1 MAGIPP
7 IPPLLCNTP
16 PPIDFGEEDDD
27 SGLPPTLTLEDE
39 DDYADFAL
47 GTDINEDTTN
57 AEVSSLPRTPLQ
69 FELSSSTTSGF
80 TDIPPALEDLG
91 PISLNSSEFNNSTAN
106 QEVKTQTQLNEAF
119 NYNVTQKFALDSDY
133 TETTGTEGELKPIN
147 NSDAPSAQKFVTD
160 CKQLDSDANEA
171 KEKTTTSTTQ
181 TQPLSVAVILS
192 EITAKPDSQIEDSD
206 VAAKDLETE
215 VKKDFMPT
223 NSESPPPLPELV
235 LLEDLDDDS
244 SDEECHRSPKK
255 SPISPTAPLED
266 HVDNDSEDFFAIH
279 LVNTPPSPK
288 EEKISTLA
296 DDINMNNSSNHNN
309 NITNDLPKTENVNL
323 NGREE
328 QDDDFG
334 DFADFETASNFINP
348 PDNGGLVTTDLITTS
363 VVDSNQNMRDLVE
376 PPADTAIIAEDD
388 DDFDDFQNFSSAP
401 APTPTPTVVPII
413 SAPNSLSITV
423 EHNNN
428 NAQSAALKTGGVE
441 ENEFEANS
449 FDNDDDD
456 DFGDF
461 EEASYETPAT
471 QITATTPAV
480 QTPTKLST
488 QTTAN
493 GNIGDRLGTVLKI
506 MFPTEE
512 ASPVDDDELQQAAKV
527 NKINDTLPFEAI
539 EAAKALEFQWPQSE
553 MRHALIRSIGIDSRN
568 ILFGDNWNP
577 SMPRFAANLSFNP
590 LKPMKPQT
598 TIAVPNTTYADAD
611 SMQYSINN
619 SGSAAE
625 PDMGNYAK
633 KMDVPDV
640 EFDWQGAGLVNPL
653 DASHVHTLLLDLDQ
667 VMVMAT
673 KLDNLTVDSSSSSFS
688 ACATLEQI
696 ATTTTTTTI
705 TNNNTTANNNLIKQ
719 MQRLNLTPKTTNTT
733 TTIITTPTWAATAQ
747 SCSLL
752 SAPTSLS
759 SSLPSSSSQSPSP
772 SLLNNYNATICANST
787 HIFYPN
793 AKQQHATNTYANVC
807 TSQNLQTNAL
817 THANAGRNALPPP
830 NTNDSPPQTLV
841 AHGPVGNIN
850 NTTVES
856 FLYLNNFTNH
866 FLAINQNHTTAM
878 NNKITYNNDNNNKLS
893 LNANSTIRFAMP
905 NPKTTESSNATVKCA
920 DFCNNFIIPNKPLE
934 CVNFHSN
941 PNRLLDCSRAK
952 GETNARETE
961 AVQPPP
967 PVARLDTPDDEHQSH
982 TTATNVGVNISE
994 TLSKNDNELTAT
1006 PTRDACPSPL
1016 ALDNAAYQFTT
1027 AESGINSISS
1037 STSGSSI
1044 NNSKPYD
1051 NSKTMTTLRLGA
1063 NIVVDDDD
1071 ETVVTSTYAGPLK
1084 ETHIY
1089 TPSKTDVAITMKAGK
1104 AAVGGSEPIDFDYEI
1119 AAAGIIIDEK
1129 VVKKEYRDVEY
1140 NPGFSLE
1147 MVAEYTGELPMGAP
1161 STLVSEPSAVSVQIP
1176 AQQQTTEFDT
1186 DEFTEF
1192 TEFQSVPPP
1201 PKATVPAA
1209 DTHFGNSL
1217 SASTITS
1224 KFPAE
1229 INAKTTLNTLPAV
1242 LPAAVSKT
1250 KETSNTPSRT
1260 SSPSV
1265 VDNMIL
1271 SPAILL
1277 PQAIPISTN
1286 NTATSK
1292 TTPTIEWGDS
1302 TANINPD
1309 ELARIEELFAQ
1320 PKIPAAAK
1328 DVNTSQKASPLHT
1341 YAEKHTKNN
1350 SISISASVALK
1361 EQDSTLNDDYW
1372 SEFVSVPV
1380 TPQLPTNASRLNNNN
1395 NNNNNSNNKSN
1406 NNNQLVITPK
1416 RITDVHINS
1425 ANNSNNAMRSPRHQQ
1440 PNINAQRTLTPTPQH
1455 KSTAHASANSA
1466 HISARSNAYNSNS
1479 NTNSNSNDDDWS
1491 DFVSSTPT
1499 PTSAATQQQHVAS
1512 YMPATHA
1519 PQFNSAAWQNANFYN
1534 NPLGLYHQQ
1543 AAIQTRTSPLTPQQQ
1558 QLQLQQQIH
1567 IMQDFSTAPVTN
1579 RPQNALN
1586 NSNNANVNHMQQHS
1600 NTTYSPLQVGSA
1612 RVAPSISLIP
1622 DLGFVAPALPVH
1634 TAFVNVLPKTSFNSK
1649 K

>member
-653 DASHVHTLLLDLDQ
+653 D
-667 VMVMAT
+667 
-673 KLDNLTVDSSSSSFS
+673 
-688 ACATLEQI
+688 
-696 ATTTTTTTI
+696 
-705 TNNNTTANNNLIKQ
+705 
-719 MQRLNLTPKTTNTT
+719 
-733 TTIITTPTWAATAQ
+733 
-747 SCSLL
+747 
-752 SAPTSLS
+752 
-759 SSLPSSSSQSPSP
+759 
-772 SLLNNYNATICANST
+772 
-787 HIFYPN
+787 
-793 AKQQHATNTYANVC
+793 
-807 TSQNLQTNAL
+807 
-817 THANAGRNALPPP
+817 G
-830 NTNDSPPQTLV
+830 
-841 AHGPVGNIN
+841 
-850 NTTVES
+850 
-856 FLYLNNFTNH
+856 
-866 FLAINQNHTTAM
+866 
-878 NNKITYNNDNNNKLS
+878 
-893 LNANSTIRFAMP
+893 
-905 NPKTTESSNATVKCA
+905 
-920 DFCNNFIIPNKPLE
+920 
-934 CVNFHSN
+934 
-941 PNRLLDCSRAK
+941 AK

>member
-39 DDYADFAL
+39 DDYGDFAL

-106 QEVKTQTQLNEAF
+106 QEVKTQAQLNEAF
-119 NYNVTQKFALDSDY
+119 NYNVTQKLAVDSDH
-133 TETTGTEGELKPIN
+133 TETTAAEGELKPIN
-147 NSDAPSAQKFVTD
+147 SSDTLSAQEFVTD
-160 CKQLDSDANEA
+160 YKQLDFDANEA
-171 KEKTTTSTTQ
+171 KVKTTICTPQNLPS
-181 TQPLSVAVILS
+181 SEIENLS
-192 EITAKPDSQIEDSD
+192 EITTEQDSKEDSD
-206 VAAKDLETE
+206 VATKELEIE
-215 VKKDFMPT
+215 VKSDFMPT

-235 LLEDLDDDS
+235 LLEDLADDS

-255 SPISPTAPLED
+255 SPISPTSPLED
-266 HVDNDSEDFFAIH
+266 NVNNDSEDFFAIH

-288 EEKISTLA
+288 EGKFSTLA

-309 NITNDLPKTENVNL
+309 NITNDLPKTENVNS
-323 NGREE
+323 NGPEE

-348 PDNGGLVTTDLITTS
+348 PDNSGLVTTDLITTS
-363 VVDSNQNMRDLVE
+363 IVDSNQNMQDLIE
-376 PPADTAIIAEDD
+376 PPTDTAITAEDD

-401 APTPTPTVVPII
+401 VPIPTPTVVPSI
-413 SAPNSLSITV
+413 SAPNSLSITM

-428 NAQSAALKTGGVE
+428 NAQSATLKTDGFE
-441 ENEFEANS
+441 ENGFEANS
-449 FDNDDDD
+449 SDNNDDD

-461 EEASYETPAT
+461 EEASYETPAI
-471 QITATTPAV
+471 QFTATTPVV
-480 QTPTKLST
+480 QTPTTTST
-488 QTTAN
+488 PTAAN
-493 GNIGDRLGTVLKI
+493 GNISDRLGTALKM

-512 ASPVDDDELQQAAKV
+512 ASPADDDELKQAAKFI

-598 TIAVPNTTYADAD
+598 TNAVPNTTFADAD

-625 PDMGNYAK
+625 ADMSSYAK
-633 KMDVPDV
+633 KTDVPDV

-653 DASHVHTLLLDLDQ
+653 D
-667 VMVMAT
+667 
-673 KLDNLTVDSSSSSFS
+673 
-688 ACATLEQI
+688 
-696 ATTTTTTTI
+696 
-705 TNNNTTANNNLIKQ
+705 
-719 MQRLNLTPKTTNTT
+719 
-733 TTIITTPTWAATAQ
+733 
-747 SCSLL
+747 
-752 SAPTSLS
+752 
-759 SSLPSSSSQSPSP
+759 
-772 SLLNNYNATICANST
+772 
-787 HIFYPN
+787 
-793 AKQQHATNTYANVC
+793 
-807 TSQNLQTNAL
+807 
-817 THANAGRNALPPP
+817 G
-830 NTNDSPPQTLV
+830 
-841 AHGPVGNIN
+841 
-850 NTTVES
+850 
-856 FLYLNNFTNH
+856 
-866 FLAINQNHTTAM
+866 
-878 NNKITYNNDNNNKLS
+878 
-893 LNANSTIRFAMP
+893 
-905 NPKTTESSNATVKCA
+905 
-920 DFCNNFIIPNKPLE
+920 
-934 CVNFHSN
+934 
-941 PNRLLDCSRAK
+941 AK

-982 TTATNVGVNISE
+982 TTATNVGDNISE

-1044 NNSKPYD
+1044 SNSKPYD

-1104 AAVGGSEPIDFDYEI
+1104 ATVGGNEPIDFDYEI

-1147 MVAEYTGELPMGAP
+1147 MVAEYTSELPMGAP
-1161 STLVSEPSAVSVQIP
+1161 STLGSEPSAVSVQIP
-1176 AQQQTTEFDT
+1176 AQQQTSDFDT

-1209 DTHFGNSL
+1209 DTHFGTSL
-1217 SASTITS
+1217 PASTITS
-1224 KFPAE
+1224 KFPAV

-1250 KETSNTPSRT
+1250 KEASNTPSRT
-1260 SSPSV
+1260 SSPSLI
-1265 VDNMIL
+1265 DNMIL

-1328 DVNTSQKASPLHT
+1328 DANTSQKASPLHT

-1380 TPQLPTNASRLNNNN
+1380 TPQLPSNASRLNNNN

-1455 KSTAHASANSA
+1455 KSTAHASVNSA

-1543 AAIQTRTSPLTPQQQ
+1543 ATMQTRTSPLTPQQQ

-1586 NSNNANVNHMQQHS
+1586 NSNNANMNHMQQHS